1 MATLIPATTHHPH
14 NFQGRIE
21 SVSFLGSMK
30 ESLRT
35 MPSHATFEA
44 DNPKKQQTY
53 FTAQTERPQVP
64 QQEYIPLK
72 QVLGSW
78 MASRSRPK
86 PLPEQKL

>member
-1 MATLIPATTHHPH
+1 
-14 NFQGRIE
+14 
-21 SVSFLGSMK
+21 MK

-44 DNPKKQQTY
+44 DNPKKQQAY

-72 QVLGSW
+72 AGLGIMDGLPFQTQTS
-78 MASRSRPK
+78 SRTEAVVPSPP
-86 PLPEQKL
+86 PL